1 MIPVIILFLF
11 VLFFFAF
18 LGYEGWRRYSDHDK
32 PVSAGPL
39 TAVDLDAFENLIDPE
54 EDQYLR
60 VELSPSEFRDVQRA
74 RIQAAMVYV
83 AALSRNAHRLVEVGQ
98 SARYHT
104 NPEVAAAGA
113 EIVQRALRL
122 KLWCLLAFV
131 RLNAANLFPNV
142 LTPSSRIANQYL
154 LVTYMATSVQTKI
167 IAT

>member
-1 MIPVIILFLF
+1 MIPLIILFLV
-11 VLFFFAF
+11 VLFFFVF
-18 LGYEGWRRYSDHDK
+18 LGYQGWWRYSSHDK
-32 PVSAGPL
+32 LTSTGQL

-60 VELSPSEFRDVQRA
+60 RKLSRSEFREVQRA
-74 RIQAAMVYV
+74 RIQAAIVYV
-83 AALSRNAHRLVEVGQ
+83 AALSRNAHTLVGVGQ

-104 NPEVAAAGA
+104 NPEVATAGA

-122 KLWCLLAFV
+122 KLWCFLAFV

-154 LVTYMATSVQTKI
+154 LVTYMATSVQSKV

>member
-1 MIPVIILFLF
+1 MIPLIIMF
-11 VLFFFAF
+11 VAVLLFFGF
-18 LGYEGWRRYSDHDK
+18 LAYQGWWRYSGHDELA
-32 PVSAGPL
+32 SAGHL
-39 TAVDLDAFENLIDPE
+39 AAVDLDAFENLIDPE
-54 EDQYLR
+54 EEQYLR
-60 VELSPSEFRDVQRA
+60 VKLSPSEFREVQRA

-83 AALSRNAHRLVEVGQ
+83 AALSRNAHTLVGVGQ

-122 KLWCLLAFV
+122 KLWCLLALV
-131 RLNAANLFPNV
+131 RLNAANVFPNI

-154 LVTYMATSVQTKI
+154 LVTYMATSVQTRV